1 MEKLNLRNFP
11 IKPLALGVLV
21 GLASNVA
28 NGETCN
34 IIGADGNPI
43 CSSEETA
50 TNVNPASPFVPTGV
64 GNPINALTG
73 NKFEQESDIQ
83 AVGDTYALRL
93 NRYYNS
99 QSRQLG
105 MFGYGWRSDYEM
117 QLQDTDS
124 QIDIIQADGRQH
136 HFYKTTTTDPK
147 TNLTFTRYQAKDPSL
162 GFVERT
168 NQSDPAKS
176 LWQWQLPSGK
186 RFQFTAHKQVKATTQ
201 TGTYR
206 FGQLLSVTEN
216 PKQVNSPYWELTYD
230 TLGRLAQVR
239 NHTGDTLKFNY
250 SMTQYNLPK
259 IEVVSKSGTTHYFL
273 NKDNN
278 LTQVVSST
286 GERTGYEYKDR
297 DIHNLTAKLTYNA
310 QGKPQLFAQWQYDNY
325 DRAISSTHANGV
337 EKVNIEYDK
346 NTLLPKST
354 GQVFNNIITN
364 SVGEKTIYEYR
375 STGDNVQLLSV
386 KGAGCA
392 TCGETNVSYEYDK
405 VGRLIKKNQLDS
417 QGNIVQ
423 SELIQYDN
431 NGNIEQITEQ
441 NSTLTKRWQR
451 FEYDDNRYPNKVT
464 KMIRPSVI
472 EGKQAVTEIT
482 YNEYGMVAQITESG
496 FVPIIP
502 NWSYAAL

>member
-1 MEKLNLRNFP
+1 MNHLPLLKNPHLSLLASAIIGILGTSYHTAIAANLISSCIINSNGNPGTEMCPAATSPTQISSSTTNQAGGNPLNL
-11 IKPLALGVLV
+11 I
-21 GLASNVA
+21 
-28 NGETCN
+28 
-34 IIGADGNPI
+34 
-43 CSSEETA
+43 
-50 TNVNPASPFVPTGV
+50 
-64 GNPINALTG
+64 TG

-99 QSRQLG
+99 QSKQLG

-186 RFQFTAHKQVKATTQ
+186 RFQFTAHKQAKATTQ

-216 PKQVNSPYWELTYD
+216 PKQANSPYWELTYD

-250 SMTQYNLPK
+250 STTQYNLPK
-259 IEVVSKSGTTHYFL
+259 IEAVSKSGTTHYFL

-286 GERTGYEYKDR
+286 GERTGYEYKDK
-297 DIHNLTAKLTYNA
+297 DIHNVTAKLTYNA

-346 NTLLPKST
+346 NSLLPKTT

-375 STGDNVQLLSV
+375 STADNVQLLSV
-386 KGAGCA
+386 KGAGCS
-392 TCGETNVSYEYDK
+392 TCGETNVSYEYD
-405 VGRLIKKNQLDS
+405 QL
-417 QGNIVQ
+417 GC
-423 SELIQYDN
+423 
-431 NGNIEQITEQ
+431 
-441 NSTLTKRWQR
+441 
-451 FEYDDNRYPNKVT
+451 
-464 KMIRPSVI
+464 
-472 EGKQAVTEIT
+472 
-482 YNEYGMVAQITESG
+482 SG
-496 FVPIIP
+496 QD
-502 NWSYAAL
+502 